1 MACLSLGKLAM
12 RQIHGISGDVM
23 GAMIIL
29 GEIMLAAGL
38 YITLKTPLDIG
49 FFG

>member
-1 MACLSLGKLAM
+1 
-12 RQIHGISGDVM
+12 M

-38 YITLKTPLDIG
+38 FIILNTPLDIG